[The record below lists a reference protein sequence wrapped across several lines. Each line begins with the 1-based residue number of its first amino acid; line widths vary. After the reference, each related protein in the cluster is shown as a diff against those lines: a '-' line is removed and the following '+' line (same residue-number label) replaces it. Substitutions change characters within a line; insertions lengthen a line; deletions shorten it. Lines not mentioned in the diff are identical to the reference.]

1 MHTIYIHILFVY
13 LVYIYVYYINIH
25 IWIWPVVEGDW
36 SSPVRVI
43 GPLRIN
49 KQNQKSRVEN

>member
-1 MHTIYIHILFVY
+1 MYTIYIHILFLY

-36 SSPVRVI
+36 SSAVRVI
-43 GPLRIN
+43 GSLRIN